1 MKNPYITFTTIILF
15 ALGSFALSP
24 IAQARQQ
31 SEDRGN
37 GNSAAEEVDALNPS
51 TTGSD
56 NTAHGWSSLFSN
68 TTGSSNTA
76 DGFQALYSNT
86 IGSENTANGFQAL
99 MSNTAGFYNTANGF
113 QALQNNTIGQANVA
127 NGIQALFSNTTGN
140 QNTADG
146 AYALSLNTEGAFNT
160 ALGTFALFH
169 NTTGRHNTAVGD
181 SAGLNLT
188 AGNGNVCIGY
198 DVRGVAGESNHTY
211 IRNVNTTSVSGGESD
226 FVTVD
231 LTTGLLGHASS
242 SRRYKEDIKSMDD
255 ASEALFA
262 LKPVTFRYKK
272 QIDQSQSLQYGL
284 VAEDVAQVDPDLAIR
299 DAKGQIETVRY
310 SSINAML
317 LNEFLKEH
325 KKIEEQEATI
335 TELKRDS
342 QMVSARQ
349 QKEIQ
354 ILTAQIEEQAAQIQK
369 VSDQL
374 EMNKPVTKVVLN
386 NP

>member
-1 MKNPYITFTTIILF
+1 MKNRNITFTTIILF

-24 IAQARQQ
+24 VAQARQQ

-37 GNSAAEEVDALNPS
+37 GNSAAEDVDALNLG

-56 NTAHGWSSLFSN
+56 NTAHGRSSLFSN

-86 IGSENTANGFQAL
+86 IGEKNTANGTFALLNNTEGDSNTANGFQAL
-99 MSNTAGFYNTANGF
+99 FTNNAGIFNTATGREALFANTTGGANTAIGDFALHNNSSGSDNVALGYAAGFYATGNFNVY
-113 QALQNNTIGQANVA
+113 IGQ
-127 NGIQALFSNTTGN
+127 GMQ
-140 QNTADG
+140 
-146 AYALSLNTEGAFNT
+146 
-160 ALGTFALFH
+160 
-169 NTTGRHNTAVGD
+169 
-181 SAGLNLT
+181 
-188 AGNGNVCIGY
+188 
-198 DVRGVAGESNHTY
+198 GVAGESHHTY
-211 IRNVNTTSVSGGESD
+211 IRNVNTTSVSGGDSD

-299 DAKGQIETVRY
+299 DAKGQIENVRY

-354 ILTAQIEEQAAQIQK
+354 ILTAQVEEQAAQIQK